1 MMIQRLRLSFLLALT
16 VLVSLTGASQTLSNK
31 EKKAL
36 QNQVREACRHA
47 WSGYMKYARG
57 YDALKP
63 ISKTGHNWYG
73 SSLLMTPVD
82 AFDTF
87 ILLGMKKEANEAKD
101 LIVSNLN
108 FNLDTDVQLFE
119 VNIRLLGGLLS
130 AYEVSG
136 VEKLLLLARD
146 LADRLKPAFNSPTG
160 MPYRYINLRTGAV
173 RDARSNP
180 AEIGTYLLEF
190 GKLTGYTG
198 DSSYYRVARK
208 ATLEIFRRRSDL
220 DLIGSMIDV
229 ETGEW
234 IRPECRI
241 GAYVDSY
248 FEYLYKAWLLF
259 GDPEYLEAWNVH
271 RKAISKYMVKIEKS
285 GWFCT
290 RADILSG
297 KEIRPLY
304 GALDAWYA
312 GTLALS
318 GDTANAA
325 SLQRGN
331 FHMWTRF
338 NMEPEEFDFRK
349 DSITHPGYP
358 LRPENIESCFYLYR
372 ATGNTM
378 YQVMGKCMV
387 QDIIKNTRTDAG
399 FAAVKDVR
407 TLELSD
413 SMESFFFAE
422 TLKYAWLLFQ
432 QKDQGYDLREGV
444 FNTEAHFFRR

>member
-1 MMIQRLRLSFLLALT
+1 LLLGIAF
-16 VLVSLTGASQTLSNK
+16 LVSWSGTGQTLSAK
-31 EKKAL
+31 EKKEL
-36 QNQVREACRHA
+36 QNQVREACVHA
-47 WSGYMKYARG
+47 WTGYMKYGKG

-73 SSLLMTPVD
+73 QSLLMTPVD

-87 ILLGMKKEANEAKD
+87 ILLGMKKEAREAKK
-101 LIVSNLN
+101 LIFSNLN
-108 FNLDTDVQLFE
+108 FNYDVDVQLFE

-130 AYEVSG
+130 AHEVSKE
-136 VEKLLLLARD
+136 EKFLLLARE
-146 LADRLKPAFNSPTG
+146 LADRLMPAFKSPTG
-160 MPYRYINLRTGAV
+160 MPYRYINLNSGAT

-190 GKLTGYTG
+190 GKLTSFTG
-198 DSSYYRVARK
+198 DSSYYHTAKK
-208 ATLEIFRRRSDL
+208 AALEVFRRRSDL

-259 GDPEYLEAWNVH
+259 GDHEFLEAWNVH
-271 RKAISKYMVKIEKS
+271 MKAIVKYLMKEEKN

-290 RADILSG
+290 RADMLSG

-304 GALDAWYA
+304 GALDAWFA
-312 GTLALS
+312 GALALS
-318 GDTANAA
+318 GDTVSAA
-325 SLQRGN
+325 GLQQGN

-372 ATGNTM
+372 ATGNDI
-378 YQVMGKCMV
+378 YPAMGKRMV
-387 QDIIKNTRTDAG
+387 LDILKNTRTDAG

-407 TLELSD
+407 TLQLSD
-413 SMESFFFAE
+413 SMESFFLAE
-422 TLKYAWLLFQ
+422 TLKYSWLLFH
-432 QKDQGYDLREGV
+432 KRDAVIDLHDGV
-444 FNTEAHFFRR
+444 FNTEAHFFKR

>member
-1 MMIQRLRLSFLLALT
+1 MMIQRLRLSFFLALT
-16 VLVSLTGASQTLSNK
+16 ALVSLTGASQTMGHK
-31 EKKAL
+31 EKKAMRKA
-36 QNQVREACRHA
+36 VTEACRHA

-73 SSLLMTPVD
+73 TSLLMTPVD

-87 ILLGMKKEANEAKD
+87 ILLGMKKEAREAKN
-101 LIVSNLN
+101 LILSNLN
-108 FNLDTDVQLFE
+108 FDLDTDVQLFE
-119 VNIRLLGGLLS
+119 VNIRLLGGLIS
-130 AYEVSG
+130 AYELSG
-136 VEKLLLLARD
+136 EEQLLVLARE
-146 LADRLKPAFNSPTG
+146 LADRLMPAFNSPTG
-160 MPYRYINLRTGAV
+160 MPYRYINLRTGAT
-173 RDARSNP
+173 RDSRSNP

-190 GKLTGYTG
+190 GKLTGFTR
-198 DSSYYRVARK
+198 DSSYYRTARK
-208 ATLEIFRRRSDL
+208 ATMEIFRRRSDL

-234 IRPECRI
+234 IKPECRI

-271 RKAISKYMVKIEKS
+271 RKAISKYLIKTEKS
-285 GWFCT
+285 GWFCS
-290 RADILSG
+290 RADMLSG
-297 KEIRPLY
+297 REIRPLY

-312 GTLALS
+312 GALALS
-318 GDTANAA
+318 GDTATAA
-325 SLQRGN
+325 NLQMGN
-331 FHMWTRF
+331 FYMWTRF
-338 NMEPEEFDFRK
+338 NMEPEEFDFRR

-372 ATGNTM
+372 ATGNDI
-378 YQVMGKCMV
+378 YQVMGKQMV
-387 QDIIKNTRTDAG
+387 LDILKNTRTDAG

-407 TLELSD
+407 TLQLSD
-413 SMESFFFAE
+413 SMESFFLAE
-422 TLKYAWLLFQ
+422 TLKYAWLLF
-432 QKDQGYDLREGV
+432 DENNAGIDLKNGV